1 MPLKPHGRQR
11 IAAPGYPEFD
21 LFPVV
26 RRFRNQV
33 TNPVYGVDAGQNPLI
48 AAVTIHNG
56 PNMGGWQGFHQLQI
70 RTKCFQPDAAPNIA
84 TLLRMPKP
92 LTSGNL
98 NHIISLK
105 IKDICGKITTH
116 SKQLKG
122 GAQMLKKGD
131 RISILPEYRDK
142 GDELYIWVVTGDEEK
157 GRVDISVLNSG
168 LPFPGIQTVPS
179 YMVTAKRTQSG
190 RKVSILHGPLKGIV
204 K

>member
-1 MPLKPHGRQR
+1 
-11 IAAPGYPEFD
+11 
-21 LFPVV
+21 
-26 RRFRNQV
+26 
-33 TNPVYGVDAGQNPLI
+33 
-48 AAVTIHNG
+48 
-56 PNMGGWQGFHQLQI
+56 
-70 RTKCFQPDAAPNIA
+70 
-84 TLLRMPKP
+84 
-92 LTSGNL
+92 
-98 NHIISLK
+98 
-105 IKDICGKITTH
+105 
-116 SKQLKG
+116 
-122 GAQMLKKGD
+122 MLKKGD